1 MQLTMSDF
9 YDVLVIGSGIAGLS
23 AAVEAAQRGCS
34 TAIVCN
40 GPLFSGSSFY
50 PGTWGFGLVG
60 PENRDDEDDLIQTVC
75 TVGCG
80 AAEAE
85 LVESF
90 IRGIN
95 PAIDRLKALGCR
107 PRKAD
112 NTNQREYIP
121 CFDHKHR
128 NWNGLEAPEIKRV
141 FTEQIRAL
149 NIRILETCS
158 LLDIVKRKNR
168 VYGIVAQVQE
178 QIHHIGC
185 GALILATGGYGS
197 LFKYHLCPD
206 TVTGVGQFLAL
217 RAGCRLVNMEFMQM
231 MLGFLE
237 PARNTIFNEKTF
249 RFANFRKQNGMPLF
263 EDDEAELL
271 DLRSGY
277 GPFTSR
283 LPSRLIDQKIHREF
297 LDSGKGVSFSYAD
310 SISENTPEFIQVY
323 FDWLHSAK
331 GISAEDS
338 IQVALFSHAANGGIQ
353 IDVNGQ
359 TDIPGLFAC
368 GEATGGMHGADRIG
382 GLSTAN
388 CLVFGQRAGIS
399 AADYVSKLD
408 KEMQPAAEYSYRPLI
423 FEDPEAIRQFLK
435 DTMYQN
441 AFALRNAEGL
451 SAAVR
456 DIQALLSSGK
466 RQPQAN
472 PSDILRSSTAEAS
485 LVISLCILKAALL
498 RSESRGSHFREDFPA
513 ANSNMARPIYI
524 HLEEGSL
531 RAEFRNQ

>member
-1 MQLTMSDF
+1 MKLTVSDF

-60 PENRDDEDDLIQTVC
+60 PENKEDEEDLIQTVC
-75 TVGCG
+75 SVGCG
-80 AAEAE
+80 IPEPE
-85 LVESF
+85 LVDSF

-107 PRKAD
+107 PKKAD
-112 NTNQREYIP
+112 NTSQREYIP

-128 NWNGLEAPEIKRV
+128 NWNGLEAPEIRRV
-141 FTEQIRAL
+141 FTEQIEKYH
-149 NIRILETCS
+149 IRVLENCS
-158 LLDIVKRKNR
+158 ILDIVKMENR
-168 VYGIVAQVQE
+168 ISGILTQHQE
-178 QIHHIGC
+178 QIRYIGC

-206 TVTGVGQFLAL
+206 TVTGIGQFLAL
-217 RAGCRLVNMEFMQM
+217 KAGCSLVNMEFMQM
-231 MLGFLE
+231 MLGFIE

-249 RFANFRKQNGMPLF
+249 RFAHFRKVDGTPLF
-263 EDDEAELL
+263 SDSEADLL

-283 LPSRLIDQKIHREF
+283 LPSSLIDQKIHREF
-297 LDSGKGVSFSYAD
+297 LDSGRGVTFSYAD

-323 FDWLHSAK
+323 FDWLQEAK
-331 GISAEDS
+331 GISSGDT

-353 IDVNGQ
+353 IDTKAKTG
-359 TDIPGLFAC
+359 IPGLFAC
-368 GEATGGMHGADRIG
+368 GEVTGGMHGADRIG

-408 KEMQPAAEYSYRPLI
+408 SKHQNTAEYDYCPLI
-423 FEDPEAIRQFLK
+423 FENPEAIRQLLK
-435 DTMYQN
+435 DSMYQN
-441 AFALRNAEGL
+441 AFALRNGDGL
-451 SAAVR
+451 SAAIR
-456 DIQALLSSGK
+456 EISALLSSGK
-466 RQPQAN
+466 RQSQACA
-472 PSDILRSSTAEAS
+472 SEILSSATAEAS
-485 LVISLCILKAALL
+485 LTISLCILKAALL
-498 RSESRGSHFREDFPA
+498 REESRGSHFREDFPA
-513 ANSNMARPIYI
+513 PNSDMDRPI
-524 HLEEGSL
+524 SL
-531 RAEFRNQ
+531 CLKDNTVTAEFRKV